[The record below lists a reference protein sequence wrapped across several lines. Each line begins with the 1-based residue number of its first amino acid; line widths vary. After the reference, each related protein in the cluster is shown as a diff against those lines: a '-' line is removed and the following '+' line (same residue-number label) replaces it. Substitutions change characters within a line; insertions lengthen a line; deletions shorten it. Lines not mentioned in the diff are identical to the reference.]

1 MQAHHTNWSLPMDK
15 TKSEETPKKGSGNF
29 KDDPARAAEAGRK
42 GGQSSGKGAKGD
54 KAKSGK
60 SK

>member
-1 MQAHHTNWSLPMDK
+1 MDK
-15 TKSEETPKKGSGNF
+15 TKSEDTPKKGSGNF